1 MSFESTSIHEAGHA
15 ALFLLA
21 EDIFGAPRLIT
32 ALPVGD
38 SVGFVLPSGDEL
50 TDFGPGT
57 LRAYGRMLA
66 AGSVAERLAG
76 FSSGG
81 IGGDMKLL
89 GEAAELAKRGE
100 DFIRECFDGAEYL
113 LRLHWPG
120 VVEIAEALRAAGGT
134 LKAPH
139 GIDLARTVLHREPK
153 RPFGLDDETI
163 MRLAPTLLNVP
174 ELAGPIEK
182 ALTKFIPYYLP
193 TLKGNARKRRGVKPE
208 STRRKASKNGAASSS
223 ERTQK

>member
-38 SVGFVLPSGDEL
+38 SVGFILPSGDEL

-89 GEAAELAKRGE
+89 GEAAERAKRGE

-120 VVEIAEALRAAGGT
+120 VVAIAKALRAAGGT
-134 LKAPH
+134 LEAPY
-139 GIDLARTVLHREPK
+139 GIDLARTELHREPK
-153 RPFGLDDETI
+153 RPFELDEETI
-163 MRLAPTLLNVP
+163 MRLSPTLLNVP
-174 ELAGPIEK
+174 ELAGPIGK
-182 ALTKFIPYYLP
+182 AIARFIPYYSPRSKKRTNAARLP
-193 TLKGNARKRRGVKPE
+193 KP
-208 STRRKASKNGAASSS
+208 AP
-223 ERTQK
+223 TQGRCDE

>member
-38 SVGFVLPSGDEL
+38 SVGFILPSGDEL

-81 IGGDMKLL
+81 IGSDMRLL

-120 VVEIAEALRAAGGT
+120 VLAIAKALRTAGGT

-139 GIDLARTVLHREPK
+139 GIELARTELYREPK
-153 RPFGLDDETI
+153 RPFGLGTETFL
-163 MRLAPTLLNVP
+163 RLAPSLVGVP
-174 ELAGPIEK
+174 ELAGYIEK
-182 ALTKFIPYYLP
+182 ALASVIPYYAP
-193 TLKGNARKRRGVKPE
+193 R
-208 STRRKASKNGAASSS
+208 SKNRTNAARLPKPASTLGQCD
-223 ERTQK
+223 E